1 MIKEGRKIMKRGGK
15 TILDILQVLGG
26 RAIWVLDMLFLPRP
40 QGGRDG
46 VNESIQLL
54 SAPKAAP
61 SGSPLDNVGPVPDE
75 LRKDPF
81 PGGTVPWCIQ
91 EAERE
96 RGLAR
101 KSTIW
106 KFAVAVSW
114 SVTVVA
120 ALRALGIL

>member
-1 MIKEGRKIMKRGGK
+1 MKRGGE
-15 TILDILQVLGG
+15 TMLEIPQVLWG

-40 QGGRDG
+40 GAGGDG
-46 VNESIQLL
+46 VNESIQL
-54 SAPKAAP
+54 SAPKVAP
-61 SGSPLDNVGPVPDE
+61 GGSPLDNVGPVPDE

-96 RGLAR
+96 KSLAR

-106 KFAVAVSW
+106 KIAVAVSW

-120 ALRALGIL
+120 SLRALGIL